1 MADIHTLALWLIVLA
16 ADALLGGIPGLRRAL
31 EAPLA
36 AVAVLGGWFER
47 RLNRPGRSDANRTV
61 RGAVVATVVVAL
73 AWAAGAGVRALS
85 VALPDGGIVEGI
97 AVACMLTQRRLVD
110 RVRAVAAALA
120 AGDLGAARSALRG
133 QLPYCTTA
141 LDAHAAARGGAE
153 AAAARFSDG
162 VVGAAFWYLL
172 AGLPGLF
179 AYRAVGALALRIG
192 RPGESRVAFGLAAVR
207 LDGALTMGPG
217 LIAGLL
223 IVLAAPFVPGARPG
237 AALRLWLRDAR
248 ARPVDG
254 AGRAEGAM
262 AGALGIALGGPRPSP
277 DGPVSGGWIGEGRAR
292 ADAADVRRAAGLL
305 IVACL
310 IAAAAIAAP
319 IVVAGR

>member
-1 MADIHTLALWLIVLA
+1 MADIHTLALWLVVLA
-16 ADALLGGIPGLRRAL
+16 ADALFGGLPGLRRAL
-31 EAPLA
+31 EAPLD
-36 AVAVLGGWFER
+36 AVAALGGWFER
-47 RLNRPGRSDANRTV
+47 RLNRARRSDANRTV
-61 RGAVVATVVVAL
+61 RGAVVVTVVVAL

-85 VALPDGGIVEGI
+85 GALPDGGAVEGI
-97 AVACMLTQRRLVD
+97 AVACMLGQRRLVD

-120 AGDLGAARSALRG
+120 AGELEPARAALRG
-133 QLPYCTTA
+133 QLPYSAAT

-179 AYRAVGALALRIG
+179 AYRAVGVLARRIG
-192 RPGESRVAFGLAAVR
+192 RPGESRAAFGLAAVR
-207 LDGALTMGPG
+207 LDGALTLVPG

-223 IVLAAPFVPGARPG
+223 IVLAAPFVPGARPI
-237 AALRLWLRDAR
+237 AALRLWLRDAG
-248 ARPVDG
+248 ARLADG

-262 AGALGIALGGPRPSP
+262 AGALDVALGGPRPSP
-277 DGPVSGGWIGEGRAR
+277 DGPVPGGWIGDGRAR

-310 IAAAAIAAP
+310 IAAAAVAAP